1 MDGLVCSLC
10 GFASAMLLEL
20 VYVLWLVVAV
30 VVDSIEE
37 RLSLLT
43 VGYLLLY
50 MVVPYAGLLVI
61 RCYTLMKCQAF
72 RRSLRRSKEWRM
84 RLNEKATLLK
94 P

>member
-30 VVDSIEE
+30 VVDSIEDG
-37 RLSLLT
+37 LSLTT
-43 VGYLLLY
+43 VGYLLCY
-50 MVVPYAGLLVI
+50 TVVPYAGLLAI